1 MFFTSSTVSSDE
13 DVTSKE
19 CLVMTIKTFG
29 GGSPPILP
37 FIFKAFLFMLLL
49 VRLYINCVSSHPFL
63 LDQTEECL
71 RKYFLEGMHR
81 LCLNVF
87 KRMFKSSVWPLMTSS
102 LGLLI
107 TLMVEILLLSWGV

>member
-49 VRLYINCVSSHPFL
+49 VRLYINCVSSHPFFIRP
-63 LDQTEECL
+63 DRGMFE
-71 RKYFLEGMHR
+71 KIFLGG
-81 LCLNVF
+81 NA
-87 KRMFKSSVWPLMTSS
+87 
-102 LGLLI
+102 
-107 TLMVEILLLSWGV
+107 